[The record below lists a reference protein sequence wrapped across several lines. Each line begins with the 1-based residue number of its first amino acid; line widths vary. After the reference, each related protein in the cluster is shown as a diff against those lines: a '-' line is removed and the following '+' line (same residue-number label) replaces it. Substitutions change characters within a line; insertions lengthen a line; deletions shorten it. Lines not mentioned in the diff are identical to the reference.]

1 MNVSYEFLHVLIYLI
16 PGFISSAIMNIMNV
30 RAKEQKEFGK
40 IVEALIFSLLVYTIY
55 SLVTKNSPIEIVKI
69 GESFTYSYNY
79 KSFLLLILIC
89 VSIPLIFCFFITN
102 DLHMKLARALRISKK
117 TARSSVWFDVFSDKK
132 TAIIINFENGRR
144 IYGWPLYYSDNPEK
158 PYIFLSKPAWIK
170 KGKEKDEFIHLD
182 IEGILITPEQKIE
195 SIEFL
200 RRKK

>member
-1 MNVSYEFLHVLIYLI
+1 
-16 PGFISSAIMNIMNV
+16 
-30 RAKEQKEFGK
+30 
-40 IVEALIFSLLVYTIY
+40 
-55 SLVTKNSPIEIVKI
+55 
-69 GESFTYSYNY
+69 
-79 KSFLLLILIC
+79 
-89 VSIPLIFCFFITN
+89 
-102 DLHMKLARALRISKK
+102 MKLARALRISKK

>member
-117 TARSSVWFDVFSDKK
+117 TARSSVWFDVFSD
-132 TAIIINFENGRR
+132 
-144 IYGWPLYYSDNPEK
+144 
-158 PYIFLSKPAWIK
+158 
-170 KGKEKDEFIHLD
+170 
-182 IEGILITPEQKIE
+182 
-195 SIEFL
+195 
-200 RRKK
+200 